1 LFRRTVIFFSIH
13 YWSSAANR
21 GSLLVQVIYDDISG
35 TSVTLC
41 IYVCKGL

>member
-1 LFRRTVIFFSIH
+1 MFRRTVALFSCIH

-21 GSLLVQVIYDDISG
+21 ISVLVQAIYDDISG

-41 IYVCKGL
+41 IYVC